1 MWSVNDG
8 AFGNLWEPFAAGFR
22 NICFI
27 NRFPVIDIPHGA
39 TLKFYY
45 FSEKLET
52 KVCDW
57 LAYPDY
63 STNQTLSNFVLTN
76 NLYHINAIHHCFYL
90 AVLKK
95 KSQKKNH
102 IKKEKY
108 SPEPARLDKN
118 LLLHCHRTCHANLFF
133 YFLFLEK
140 LETKVCDWLAYP
152 DYSTNQTLSNFVLT
166 NDLYHINAI
175 EWSASAMEM
184 SVIGAKNVAN
194 MIIEKYGISNE
205 KNSYIHSRSEL

>member
-8 AFGNLWEPFAAGFR
+8 ASGNLWEPFAAGFR

-76 NLYHINAIHHCFYL
+76 
-90 AVLKK
+90 
-95 KSQKKNH
+95 
-102 IKKEKY
+102 
-108 SPEPARLDKN
+108 
-118 LLLHCHRTCHANLFF
+118 
-133 YFLFLEK
+133 
-140 LETKVCDWLAYP
+140 
-152 DYSTNQTLSNFVLT
+152 
-166 NDLYHINAI
+166 DLYHINAI

-194 MIIEKYGISNE
+194 MIIEKYGISKE
-205 KNSYIHSRSEL
+205 KNSNIHSRIEL